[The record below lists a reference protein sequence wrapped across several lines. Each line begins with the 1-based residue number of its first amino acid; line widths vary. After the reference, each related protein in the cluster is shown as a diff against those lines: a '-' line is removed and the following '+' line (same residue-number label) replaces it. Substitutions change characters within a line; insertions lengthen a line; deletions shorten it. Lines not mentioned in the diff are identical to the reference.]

1 MGILGEVVRGHAENH
16 PGGLGVGEVA
26 LLPCDFAC
34 RASAASTG
42 QRRRSDRLLLAMNV
56 PTRGS
61 EEITPPPSLRGP
73 PLTPPPTDEKE
84 ARDTS
89 YILRQIA
96 KHRSGNTGQTIYK
109 VDKRVWNAISPLL
122 LRDDKL
128 QYARSVYLQ
137 GQRWCHANVEAQF

>member
-1 MGILGEVVRGHAENH
+1 MKV
-16 PGGLGVGEVA
+16 P
-26 LLPCDFAC
+26 AC
-34 RASAASTG
+34 
-42 QRRRSDRLLLAMNV
+42 
-56 PTRGS
+56 GS
-61 EEITPPPSLRGP
+61 EEITPLSSFRGP

-96 KHRSGNTGQTIYK
+96 KHRSGNTGQTIHK
-109 VDKRVWNAISPLL
+109 VDKRLWTAVSSLL

-137 GQRWCHANVEAQF
+137 GQRWCHTNVEAQF